1 MQRRIAA
8 SAALLGLAL
17 AAPCQRKSN
26 GFNLRAK
33 VTDPAHDLTPSV
45 EGLYLSFQRVQ
56 QGINIAVANE
66 YPTTYYLNQTEGGN
80 TINHDV
86 APLYPVGIYVQGPD
100 ETDARYPEEHNVAVN
115 VNDVTHGLDVFP
127 SLSGPA
133 AGAYL
138 VCRRDFI
145 FPSGPAELLMP
156 RFLYDGE
163 MLPED
168 CAPVAFVPE
177 CATLAN
183 LPNGTRWNHDFVA
196 QTSCVR

>member
-1 MQRRIAA
+1 MKRIIAA

-17 AAPCQRKSN
+17 AAPCQHKSS
-26 GFNLRAK
+26 GFNLRVK

-45 EGLYLSFQRVQ
+45 QGLYLSFQRVQ

-66 YPTTYYLNQTEGGN
+66 FPTTYYLNQTEGGN

-100 ETDARYPEEHNVAVN
+100 EADARYPEEHNMAVN
-115 VNDVTHGLDVFP
+115 VNDVTHGLEAFP

-138 VCRRDFI
+138 VCRREFI

-163 MLPED
+163 TLPED
-168 CAPVAFVPE
+168 CVPVAFVPE
-177 CATLAN
+177 CATLGN